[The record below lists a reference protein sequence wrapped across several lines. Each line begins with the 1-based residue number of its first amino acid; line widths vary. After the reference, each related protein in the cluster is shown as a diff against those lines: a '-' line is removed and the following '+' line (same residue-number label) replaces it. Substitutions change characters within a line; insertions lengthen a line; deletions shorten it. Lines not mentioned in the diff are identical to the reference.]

1 MGLLTLP
8 FKLPLLPLRGVIR
21 LAETIDEQ
29 AQRELH
35 DPARVRRELE
45 EASARQAAGEITEE
59 ELSQVENAAVS
70 SLVSDASPHAS
81 AAQDAEADQ
90 DRS

>member
-21 LAETIDEQ
+21 LAEVIDEQ

-45 EASARQAAGEITEE
+45 DASARRAAGEITEE

-70 SLVSDASPHAS
+70 SLVSDTSPHAA
-81 AAQDAEADQ
+81 AAQDAAADH